1 MSKRKFFRR
10 ASLAALVVAL
20 GASVCDARIA
30 PGQAAIG
37 GINYKASIDYVIG
50 IYGKPDNIVRG
61 SIYQWGTGFEV
72 NTLQSPYV
80 RGVTVS
86 EPNGIATQDGVCV
99 GMDVSVLNENYGA
112 PDHMDADKDGNTVYS
127 YESGRGCLMFR
138 VKDEVIQQID
148 LVAGYN

>member
-1 MSKRKFFRR
+1 MKKRKFLNY
-10 ASLAALVVAL
+10 ALLAAVLF
-20 GASVCDARIA
+20 ASGMPKCNARIA
-30 PGQAAIG
+30 PERAAIG
-37 GINYKASIDYVIG
+37 GISYKASIDYVIG
-50 IYGKPDNIVRG
+50 IYGEPDNIVR
-61 SIYQWGTGFEV
+61 SSVYRWGDGFEV

-80 RGVTVS
+80 RGVTIF

-99 GMDVSVLNENYGA
+99 GMEIGVLNETYGT
-112 PDHMDADKDGNTVYS
+112 PDHMDVDKEGNTVYA

>member
-1 MSKRKFFRR
+1 MNKRKFLGYGL
-10 ASLAALVVAL
+10 LAAVLF
-20 GASVCDARIA
+20 ASGMPECDARIA
-30 PGQAAIG
+30 PERAAIG
-37 GINYKASIDYVIG
+37 GISYKASIDYVIG
-50 IYGKPDNIVRG
+50 IYGEPDNIVRG
-61 SIYQWGTGFEV
+61 SVYQWGDGFEV

-99 GMDVSVLNENYGA
+99 GMDVNALIENYGT

-138 VKDEVIQQID
+138 VKDDVIRRID

>member
-1 MSKRKFFRR
+1 MNKRNFFGH
-10 ASLAALVVAL
+10 AVLAALFL
-20 GASVCDARIA
+20 TSSASVCDARIA
-30 PGQAAIG
+30 PDQAAIG
-37 GINYKASIDYVIG
+37 GVSYKAGIDYVIS
-50 IYGKPDNIVRG
+50 IYGEPDNIVRG

-80 RGVTVS
+80 RGVIVS

-99 GMDVSVLNENYGA
+99 GMDVSVLYENYGA

-138 VKDEVIQQID
+138 VKDEVIRQID
-148 LVAGYN
+148 LVEGYN